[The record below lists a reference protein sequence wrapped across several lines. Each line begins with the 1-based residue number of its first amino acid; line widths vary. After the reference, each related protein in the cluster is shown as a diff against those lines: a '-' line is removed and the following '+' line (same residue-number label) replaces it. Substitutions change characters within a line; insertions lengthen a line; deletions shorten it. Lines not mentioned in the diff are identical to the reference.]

1 MALQV
6 VRKAR
11 NDDLD
16 DIARIEQQCF
26 PVQEAAT
33 KEQIKERMKHFGSH
47 FYVIEYVGTIVG
59 FINGMVTDEETISDE
74 MYEDALLHNEQGRWQ
89 SVFGLDVVSEFR
101 NRGFATMLMKAL
113 IQDAE
118 NEKRDGVILTCKE
131 NLIPF
136 YEGLGFQNQGV
147 SASVHGGAVWYD
159 MKYIIMEK

>member
-1 MALQV
+1 MALRV

-11 NDDLD
+11 IGDLD

-33 KEQIKERMKHFGSH
+33 KEQIRERMKHFGSH

>member
-1 MALQV
+1 MAIQV

-11 NDDLD
+11 IGDLD

-33 KEQIKERMKHFGSH
+33 KEQIRERMKHFGSH
-47 FYVIEYVGTIVG
+47 FYVIECAGTTVG

-74 MYEDALLHNEQGRWQ
+74 MYENALLHNEQGRWQ

-118 NEKRDGVILTCKE
+118 KEKRDGVILTCKE

-136 YEGLGFQNQGV
+136 YEGLGFKNQGV

-159 MKYIIMEK
+159 MKYVFG